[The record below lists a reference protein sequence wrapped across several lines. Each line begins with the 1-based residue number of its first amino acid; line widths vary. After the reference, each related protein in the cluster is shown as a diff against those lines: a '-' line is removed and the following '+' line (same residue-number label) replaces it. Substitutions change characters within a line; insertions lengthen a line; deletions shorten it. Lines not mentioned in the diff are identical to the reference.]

1 MKHDIDR
8 EMRLVEVVIFRE
20 KLASSA
26 VALAEDY
33 LAANLSK
40 SPKLHSKE
48 LATAACY
55 AGEPLPL
62 QVRNNTMNSPVV
74 VTMPAHAFA
83 AGCMQDGVAHV
94 TAGCKYDDD
103 DTIGCWSRSYD
114 VTSGKLLD
122 IKYITLG

>member
-1 MKHDIDR
+1 MGTKTKAKKKYLEWECTLDINSGTTIAADNNSNNNNDNNNMNNTQQNDNCSRKVERLRLQMKHDIDR

-62 QVRNNTMNSPVV
+62 QV
-74 VTMPAHAFA
+74 
-83 AGCMQDGVAHV
+83 Q
-94 TAGCKYDDD
+94 
-103 DTIGCWSRSYD
+103 
-114 VTSGKLLD
+114 
-122 IKYITLG
+122 